1 MSVIPTILALPY
13 LSAITPPNGAMIKKQ
28 TAVEPSAIPSKFAEP
43 FGSANTPKAIA
54 IGPKPFP

>member
-13 LSAITPPNGAMIKKQ
+13 LSAITPPNGAIIKKQ

-54 IGPKPFP
+54 IGP